1 MSRYV
6 ANMTSTHNGKLLIAG
21 ESFDPVEKGF
31 KAIDINCLLN
41 NGRIRVDYLNEETK
55 VVENVVK
62 EEVKEPE
69 VTVKEVMEVKEE
81 AAPEVDDAFEEID
94 NVFDSFPEVIKETV
108 NEEKVSKP
116 KKKKK

>member
-69 VTVKEVMEVKEE
+69 VPVEEVIEVHEETV
-81 AAPEVDDAFEEID
+81 PETD
-94 NVFDSFPEVIKETV
+94 VFDTVSEVTEENIS
-108 NEEKVSKP
+108 EEKVAKS

>member
-55 VVENVVK
+55 VVENVVV

-69 VTVKEVMEVKEE
+69 VPAEEVIEVHEETV
-81 AAPEVDDAFEEID
+81 PETD
-94 NVFDSFPEVIKETV
+94 VFDAVSEVTEENIS
-108 NEEKVSKP
+108 EEKVAKS

>member
-55 VVENVVK
+55 VVENVVV

-69 VTVKEVMEVKEE
+69 VTVEEVMEVKEE
-81 AAPEVDDAFEEID
+81 TVPETDVFDTLPEVTEENI
-94 NVFDSFPEVIKETV
+94 S
-108 NEEKVSKP
+108 EEKVAKP

>member
-41 NGRIRVDYLNEETK
+41 NGRIRVDYLSEEPK
-55 VVENVVK
+55 VVENVIK
-62 EEVKEPE
+62 EEIKEPE
-69 VTVKEVMEVKEE
+69 VTVKEVIEVHEE
-81 AAPEVDDAFEEID
+81 NVSEVND
-94 NVFDSFPEVIKETV
+94 VFDSLPEVTEETV